1 MRITG
6 KEDLRVQKTIA
17 AIKEA
22 FEELICE
29 KEYADITVTEL
40 CARSKINKKTF
51 YHYYPTLDDL
61 LVELQLELSSE
72 YLELVRDFTLP
83 EDSAKVNRVFF
94 EYSAAQGLAY
104 EKITCSTGAYSKT
117 RQEMIDR
124 VTEQTWGRSKRF
136 HALSAAEQNMV
147 LNYVS
152 TVSVGCYRQ
161 WVADGKQMPLEEVIQ
176 LSTALMCGGL
186 DGFFKTNGGKKHG

>member
-1 MRITG
+1 MRLTG
-6 KEDLRVQKTIA
+6 KEDLRVQKTIT

-22 FEELICE
+22 FEALICE
-29 KEYADITVTEL
+29 KDFADITVTEL
-40 CARSKINKKTF
+40 CDRARINKKTF

-61 LVELQLELSSE
+61 LAELQAELSSY
-72 YLELVRDFTLP
+72 YLELVKDFRLP

-104 EKITCSTGAYSKT
+104 EKITCSTGAYSQT

-124 VTEQTWGRSKRF
+124 VTEHTWGRSDAFR
-136 HALSAAEQNMV
+136 ALSGAEQAMV
-147 LNYVS
+147 LGFVS
-152 TVSVGCYRQ
+152 SVSVGCYRQ
-161 WVADGKQMPLEEVIQ
+161 WVADGKTMPLEEVIR

-186 DGFFKTNGGKKHG
+186 DGFFRA

>member
-1 MRITG
+1 MRLTG
-6 KEDLRVQKTIA
+6 KEDLRVQKTIT

-22 FEELICE
+22 FEALICE
-29 KEYADITVTEL
+29 KDFADITVTEL
-40 CARSKINKKTF
+40 CARARINKKTF

-61 LVELQLELSSE
+61 LAELQAELSSD
-72 YLELVRDFTLP
+72 YLELVKDFRLP

-104 EKITCSTGAYSKT
+104 EKITCSTGAYSQT

-124 VTEQTWGRSKRF
+124 VTERTWGKSEAFR
-136 HALSAAEQNMV
+136 ALSGAEQAMV
-147 LNYVS
+147 LSFVS
-152 TVSVGCYRQ
+152 SVSVGCYRQ
-161 WVADGKQMPLEEVIQ
+161 WAADGKTMPLEEVIR

-186 DGFFKTNGGKKHG
+186 DGFFRA